1 MQLTMCAYQSE
12 EDYWRIRAFLREVF
26 LLNDRRELCWQVAR
40 LDYWRWHVIENCN
53 ACGPVQDVTFIWETP
68 EGQIAAVLHP
78 EGRGEAHLQ
87 THPGLRTPELLEAM
101 IVAAEQRLADVNSD
115 GGHALRVLADCR
127 DTLCHDILIRR
138 GYIKRGWAEHQW
150 RRELGAPIPDVLVAP
165 GYSVRSLGDVDE
177 LPARSWA
184 SWRAFHPNEPDE
196 RYEGWTW
203 YHNIQRMPLY
213 RRDLDLVAVAPTGEI
228 ASFCTIWY
236 DDVTRG
242 AYYEPV
248 GTVPEHQRRGL
259 AKALLTEGLRRLKRM
274 GATRAFVGGYEPG
287 PNALYTSVMGAD
299 HDLSEPWV
307 KEW

>member
-1 MQLTMCAYQSE
+1 MQLTMRLYQTE
-12 EDYWRIRAFLREVF
+12 DDYWHIREFLRQVF

-53 ACGPVQDVTFIWETP
+53 ACDPVKDVTFIWETSDR
-68 EGQIAAVLHP
+68 QIAAVLNP

-87 THPGLRTPELLEAM
+87 VHPGLRKPELDEEM
-101 IVAAEQRLADVNSD
+101 IIVAERQLAGAGSD
-115 GGHALRVLADCR
+115 GRRALRVFTDGR
-127 DTLCHDILIRR
+127 DTIRHDILIRR
-138 GYIKRGWAEHQW
+138 SYTKRGLSEHQW
-150 RRELGAPIPDVLVAP
+150 RRELDVPIPDVPAAP
-165 GYSVRSLGDVDE
+165 GYTVRSLGDVDE

-184 SWRAFHPNEPDE
+184 SWRAFHPDEPDG
-196 RYEGWTW
+196 RYKGWEW
-203 YHNIQRMPLY
+203 YCNIQRMPLY

-236 DDVTRG
+236 DDVTRS

-248 GTVPEHQRRGL
+248 GTTPEHQRHGL
-259 AKALLTEGLRRLKRM
+259 AKAIMTEGLRRLKRM

-287 PNALYTSVMGAD
+287 PNALYTSVMGTEY
-299 HDLSEPWV
+299 DLSEPWV